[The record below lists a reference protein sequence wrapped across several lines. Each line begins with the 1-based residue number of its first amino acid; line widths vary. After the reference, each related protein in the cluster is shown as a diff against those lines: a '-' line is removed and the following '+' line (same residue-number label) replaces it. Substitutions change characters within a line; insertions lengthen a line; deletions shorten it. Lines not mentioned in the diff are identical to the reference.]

1 VRILVLG
8 ATGYVGSRLVPALLE
23 SGHDVVAAS
32 SSQPSPQRFAWG
44 DRVDWVRCDVT
55 DPEAVQVALT
65 GVDGVCYLVH
75 SLDSRTF
82 ADRDRIGAEVLR
94 DAVPRSGVRRIVYL
108 SGLVPE
114 VPGEELSRHIAS
126 RLEVEQVLAEASSQ
140 TCSVVSLRAGV
151 VLGAG
156 STSFEVIRQL
166 ATLLLVQPV
175 PSWLTHE
182 VQPIA
187 VSDVLRV
194 MIEAFDDDE
203 LVGAVDIGGPD
214 VLPYSRLLAE
224 CSRALRLRRLR
235 VPTIPVPA
243 PLVSLGT
250 AALSAAPFWTVAALI
265 ESLRHDMVCRP
276 GHTWMPRDGLPLLGV
291 REAITLALGPVGS
304 SPEAPLP
311 SDAEWTRMRAPVLDE
326 LRAPATVRAGAS
338 LALRRV
344 RTLLG

>member
-1 VRILVLG
+1 
-8 ATGYVGSRLVPALLE
+8 
-23 SGHDVVAAS
+23 
-32 SSQPSPQRFAWG
+32 
-44 DRVDWVRCDVT
+44 
-55 DPEAVQVALT
+55 
-65 GVDGVCYLVH
+65 
-75 SLDSRTF
+75 
-82 ADRDRIGAEVLR
+82 
-94 DAVPRSGVRRIVYL
+94 
-108 SGLVPE
+108 
-114 VPGEELSRHIAS
+114 
-126 RLEVEQVLAEASSQ
+126 
-140 TCSVVSLRAGV
+140 V

-175 PSWLTHE
+175 PSWLGHC

-187 VSDVLRV
+187 ISDVMRA
-194 MIEAFDDDE
+194 MTEAFDDDS
-203 LVGAVDIGGPD
+203 LTGAIDVGGPD

-224 CSRALRLRRLR
+224 ASRASGLLRLR

-243 PLVSLGT
+243 ALVSLGT

-276 GHTWMPRDGLPLLGV
+276 GHTWMPKDDVPLLGV
-291 REAITLALGPVGS
+291 REAMERALGPIGS

-311 SDAEWTRMRAPVLDE
+311 SDADWTRMRAPVLDE

-344 RTLLG
+344 RSLLG